1 MKPFL
6 LLGSR
11 EDQAARD
18 EVESIRRHLGVR
30 ADELLKVQLTD
41 ETLPDVN
48 LDDWSGVIL
57 GGGPFNA
64 SEPNPSLLQQRME
77 AYLGRVIDE
86 VLEREFPFMGICYGV
101 GVLTTR
107 LGGVVAPT
115 SSKPVQAIE
124 VRLTDEGRA
133 DPLLEGIPDVF
144 KAFVAHKEA
153 CRVPPAEA
161 VLLGLGE
168 DCPVQMYRVGRH
180 CYITQF
186 HPELDADDLATRIR
200 LYENAGYFHPD
211 EMADLIRNAHAAGL
225 AGFQHQI
232 LTNFAS
238 RYGR

>member
-11 EDQAARD
+11 EPQAARD

-30 ADELLKVQLTD
+30 ADELVKLQLTD
-41 ETLPDVN
+41 EPRPDIN

-64 SEPNPSLLQQRME
+64 SEPDPSPLQQRME
-77 AYLGRVIDE
+77 AYLGRLIDE
-86 VLEREFPFMGICYGV
+86 VVEREFPFIGLCYGV

-107 LGGVVAPT
+107 LGGIVDST
-115 SSKPVQAIE
+115 YSEPVQAIE

-133 DPLLEGIPDVF
+133 DPLLAGVPDVF
-144 KAFVAHKEA
+144 KAFVGHKEA
-153 CRVPPAEA
+153 CRVPPAGA
-161 VLLGLGE
+161 VVLGVGE
-168 DCPVQMYRVGRH
+168 GCPIQMYRVGRN

-186 HPELDADDLATRIR
+186 HPELDADDLATRLR

-211 EMADLIRNAHAAGL
+211 EMNQLISNAHAAGL
-225 AGFQHQI
+225 AGFQHRI
-232 LTNFAS
+232 LTNFAT